1 MLLDLRLLVLNSVK
15 SIIYLILKDQ
25 DMLNLSLI
33 RKLILAVYITNLN
46 PNSLTKIKFKVVR
59 KMKSD
64 ITS

>member
-1 MLLDLRLLVLNSVK
+1 
-15 SIIYLILKDQ
+15 
-25 DMLNLSLI
+25 MLNLSLI